1 MSIEKWHLKCEQE
14 VALKVWVSIKNIN
27 AQIPCKRHPKLSLH
41 ATYPK
46 CQITASFSGSLRKNL
61 IDILLKRSTQD
72 PKRFTVRLCIV
83 TTRLSI
89 EPKAFLA
96 LVYLLFQ
103 VCWRCKFKYYQLI
116 KIVSTTQDSVPT
128 GWTWLRHKGR
138 LPFFLIVPS
147 CFARMVFQPLLKFIL
162 NLTDS
167 NKFSQAKHYS
177 VIQQSTRIISNLRKI
192 KNQVGG
198 VLFCVS
204 LNAIGTSTRCRGRQ
218 RFQDRWC
225 DATLMFFTI
234 PQHTSSNLFNEI
246 SNPHLII

>member
-1 MSIEKWHLKCEQE
+1 ML
-14 VALKVWVSIKNIN
+14 
-27 AQIPCKRHPKLSLH
+27 
-41 ATYPK
+41 
-46 CQITASFSGSLRKNL
+46 
-61 IDILLKRSTQD
+61 
-72 PKRFTVRLCIV
+72 
-83 TTRLSI
+83 
-89 EPKAFLA
+89 
-96 LVYLLFQ
+96 
-103 VCWRCKFKYYQLI
+103 
-116 KIVSTTQDSVPT
+116 T
-128 GWTWLRHKGR
+128 GWTWLRRKGR
-138 LPFFLIVPS
+138 LPSFLILPS

-234 PQHTSSNLFNEI
+234 PQNTSSNLFNQI
-246 SNPHLII
+246 SNPHLISYDNFQNSTKSSPRGVLFISLSSFQKSNQRCSCAKIVSLYQITTTFHSMIAEMVKFLNLQRSVKNRIATSSPVCVFYQKLLRKQ